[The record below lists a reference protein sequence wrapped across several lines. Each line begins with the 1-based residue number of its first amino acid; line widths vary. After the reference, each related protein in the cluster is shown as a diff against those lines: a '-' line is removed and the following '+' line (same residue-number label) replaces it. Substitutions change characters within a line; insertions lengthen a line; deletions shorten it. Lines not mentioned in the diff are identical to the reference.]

1 MYKILFMFYQL
12 SSNNINTNHKK
23 NQTRRTIKVGLRRST
38 SHLSLCCINY
48 YKYYNFNHM
57 LNIWLF

>member
-23 NQTRRTIKVGLRRST
+23 IKQDEQLKLDSEGVLVT
-38 SHLSLCCINY
+38 Y
-48 YKYYNFNHM
+48 PYVV
-57 LNIWLF
+57 